1 MHSNASGSVPN
12 SDTESPVV
20 PSETGEQQEGAK
32 RQGEFSDVDE
42 ADMEKAGSGQ
52 MDKNKERVQQ
62 AGSGGREATTSLPGK
77 QEQGQRDQ
85 SGLQDDN
92 AQKQASSPLKRH
104 GKVLDGQPA
113 VRLLS
118 GDEQQTAGEVMQRS
132 HIFVSGAVWRCLL
145 CSIQMH
151 FRLCY

>member
-1 MHSNASGSVPN
+1 MHSSADASGSVPN

-32 RQGEFSDVDE
+32 RQGDFSDV
-42 ADMEKAGSGQ
+42 EKAGSGQ

-62 AGSGGREATTSLPGK
+62 AGSGNREATTSLPGK

-85 SGLQDDN
+85 SGVQDDN

-104 GKVLDGQPA
+104 GKVLDG
-113 VRLLS
+113 
-118 GDEQQTAGEVMQRS
+118 
-132 HIFVSGAVWRCLL
+132 
-145 CSIQMH
+145 
-151 FRLCY
+151 